1 MTRVLHLSK
10 TASGGRFI
18 GYQLRYLAQA
28 PFDIHLAVPGDGP
41 LARMAREAGVTV
53 HTAPALGEGLH
64 SAGRQVQSLL
74 GAVKPN
80 LIHTHFVH
88 STLAARLGRR
98 LSSAAPPI
106 FFQVPGP
113 LHLEQA
119 WSRSLDIRTAGR
131 LDHWGPACQWSFNR
145 YLNSGVP
152 ADRVHL
158 SYYGKSLGEHPPAR
172 AHSSR
177 MRQRLGLPADRFLAV
192 MVSHIYPPRRGRRHG
207 IKGHEDFIRAIAVAQ
222 RSHPHIYGLVVGGPL
237 PGAEA
242 YFEKLQRLAQ
252 SVGADI
258 LFMGRRDDVYNIYT
272 AADLAVHPSH
282 SENLGGAGES
292 LMMEV
297 PTISTHVG
305 GFPDVVR
312 PGLTGLMVAPRRP
325 AELAQTIVRATSMPV
340 QMSQMAQQGRAAVE
354 QVGDA
359 SANAARVRS
368 VYEEILC
375 RTSN

>member
-1 MTRVLHLSK
+1 MTRVLHVSK

-18 GYQLRYLAQA
+18 GFQIPHLVKEGTEV
-28 PFDIHLAVPGDGP
+28 HLALPGDGP
-41 LARMAREAGVTV
+41 LATMASDGGATIHQLPPLGGKLTQ
-53 HTAPALGEGLH
+53 AAAALSKTL
-64 SAGRQVQSLL
+64 A
-74 GAVKPN
+74 AVKPDI
-80 LIHTHFVH
+80 IHTHFVH
-88 STLAARLGRR
+88 STLAARRARSIAGI
-98 LSSAAPPI
+98 SVPI

-113 LHLEQA
+113 LHLERR
-119 WSRSLDIRTAGR
+119 WSRTLDIKTARPG
-131 LDHWGPACQWSFNR
+131 DHWGPACHWSFNR
-145 YLNSGVP
+145 YLRSGVP
-152 ADRVHL
+152 SSRVHL
-158 SYYGKSLGEHPPAR
+158 SYYGKDLDGYQPDRSE
-172 AHSSR
+172 
-177 MRQRLGLPADRFLAV
+177 QVADRDALGIPSTGYVVV
-192 MVSHIYPPRRGRRHG
+192 MVSHVYPPRRGHRRG
-207 IKGHEDFIRAIAVAQ
+207 VKGHEDFIRAIAVAQ